1 MAVETADYITELKK
15 ANPLRDDPIAQGD
28 EHIRLIKHVL
38 TETFPFANGPQASVV
53 DPVLDEGSIIVN
65 SAGKWR
71 ETNDVRISA
80 SGDITCRNLTASQNV
95 VSQSDERL
103 KEKHSTIDDALDKV
117 KTLDTFTY
125 LPNERGVECGMPYVE
140 QAGVSAQQVQAV
152 FPQAVQ
158 QTDNGYLAV
167 DYSRLC
173 VLLLEAV
180 KELSH
185 KVENQA

>member
-1 MAVETADYITELKK
+1 MALEQAEYILELKK
-15 ANPLRDDPIAQGD
+15 GNPTRDDPISDGD
-28 EHIRLIKHVL
+28 NHIRMIKEVL
-38 TETFPFANGPQASVV
+38 LNTFPEADRPQA
-53 DPVLDEGSIIVN
+53 PIAYPQLEQGSIVHHVD
-65 SAGKWR
+65 GKWM
-71 ETNDVRISA
+71 ETDSVNIDTSGNIQCANLNA
-80 SGDITCRNLTASQNV
+80 SGNV
-95 VSQSDERL
+95 MSQSDERL

-125 LPNERGVECGMPYVE
+125 LPNERGVECGMPYME

-167 DYSRLC
+167 DYARLC

-180 KELSH
+180 KELAH

>member
-1 MAVETADYITELKK
+1 MGIETGEFIQDLDPAWPT
-15 ANPLRDDPIAQGD
+15 ANDSISMGDD
-28 EHIRLIKHVL
+28 HLRLIKATL
-38 TETFPFANGPQASVV
+38 RATFPEADRPQSPMAY
-53 DPVLDEGSIIVN
+53 PELEQGSIVHN
-65 SAGKWR
+65 VAGRWA
-71 ETNDVRISA
+71 ETDSVMIDTSGNIQCANLNA
-80 SGDITCRNLTASQNV
+80 SGNV
-95 VSQSDERL
+95 ISQSDERL
-103 KEKHSTIDDALDKV
+103 KTKHSTIDDALDKV

-125 LPNERGVECGMPYVE
+125 LPNEQGVECGMPYME

-173 VLLLEAV
+173 VILLEAV
-180 KELSH
+180 KELAH

>member
-1 MAVETADYITELKK
+1 MPIEQADYITGLDKDWPT
-15 ANPLRDDPIAQGD
+15 AQDSISSGDD
-28 EHIRLIKHVL
+28 HMRLIKNVL
-38 TETFPFANGPQASVV
+38 VKTFPEADRPQSPMAYPELEQFSVIHNVAGRWAETDSVTVDTSGNITCAN
-53 DPVLDEGSIIVN
+53 LN
-65 SAGKWR
+65 
-71 ETNDVRISA
+71 A
-80 SGDITCRNLTASQNV
+80 SGNV
-95 VSQSDERL
+95 ISQSDERL
-103 KEKHSTIDDALDKV
+103 KHKISTVDDALDKV

-125 LPNERGVECGMPYVE
+125 VPNEEGVHCGMPYME

-167 DYSRLC
+167 DYTRLC

-180 KELSH
+180 KELSY

>member
-1 MAVETADYITELKK
+1 MPIEKTDHINGLDKDWPTAQDSISSG
-15 ANPLRDDPIAQGD
+15 DD
-28 EHIRLIKHVL
+28 HLRLIKHVL
-38 TETFPFANGPQASVV
+38 KKTFPEADRPQSPMAYPELEQFSIVHNVDGRWSETDSVTIDTSGNIACAN
-53 DPVLDEGSIIVN
+53 LN
-65 SAGKWR
+65 
-71 ETNDVRISA
+71 A
-80 SGDITCRNLTASQNV
+80 SGNV
-95 VSQSDERL
+95 ISQSDERL
-103 KEKHSTIDDALDKV
+103 KTKHSTIDDALDKV

-125 LPNERGVECGMPYVE
+125 LPNEQGVECGMPYME

-167 DYSRLC
+167 DYARLC

>member
-1 MAVETADYITELKK
+1 MAVENAQYITELVE
-15 ANPLRDDPIAQGD
+15 ANPNKNDPIAQGD

-38 TETFPFANGPQASVV
+38 TETFPRLTGLRQAWLTPCSKRARSLPTMLARAR
-53 DPVLDEGSIIVN
+53 DQQRPDQPG
-65 SAGKWR
+65 GR
-71 ETNDVRISA
+71 HHR
-80 SGDITCRNLTASQNV
+80 RNLTASQNV
-95 VSQSDERL
+95 ISQSDERL
-103 KEKHSTIDDALDKV
+103 KTKHSTIDDALDKV

-167 DYSRLC
+167 DYARLC

-185 KVENQA
+185 KIENQA

>member
-1 MAVETADYITELKK
+1 MALEKAEYITELKK
-15 ANPLRDDPIAQGD
+15 GNPTRDDPISDGD
-28 EHIRLIKHVL
+28 NHIRMIKEVL
-38 TETFPFANGPQASVV
+38 VSTFPEADRPQSPMAYPELEQGSIVHNIAGRWTETDSVMI
-53 DPVLDEGSIIVN
+53 D
-65 SAGKWR
+65 
-71 ETNDVRISA
+71 T
-80 SGDITCRNLTASQNV
+80 SGNIQCANLTASGNV
-95 VSQSDERL
+95 ISQSDERL
-103 KEKHSTIDDALDKV
+103 KTKHSTIDDALDKV

-125 LPNERGVECGMPYVE
+125 LPNEQGVECGMPYME

-167 DYSRLC
+167 DYARLC

-185 KVENQA
+185 KVENQQ